1 MLLLGGDFGFHRL
14 APPRH
19 QCIEQAGNGAL
30 EMLESS
36 IEFGI
41 AAAILDQ
48 PARMRRRRP
57 VAGEQCSNLGE
68 AQAAALKAAATCW
81 RSSARRLGPSEG
93 ALYRVTGAMTS
104 IGISA

>member
-1 MLLLGGDFGFHRL
+1 
-14 APPRH
+14 
-19 QCIEQAGNGAL
+19 
-30 EMLESS
+30 
-36 IEFGI
+36 
-41 AAAILDQ
+41 
-48 PARMRRRRP
+48 MRRRRP